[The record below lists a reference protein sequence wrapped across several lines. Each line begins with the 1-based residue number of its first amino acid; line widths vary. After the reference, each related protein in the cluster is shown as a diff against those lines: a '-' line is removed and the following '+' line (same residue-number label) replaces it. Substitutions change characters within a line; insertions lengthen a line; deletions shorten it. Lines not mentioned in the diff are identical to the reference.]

1 MIIYR
6 VIFFRMS
13 FKPSEKG
20 LLNSLC
26 FYTQI
31 GPVKPLSVEKHSGRL
46 ESLIHL
52 NNLPY
57 V

>member
-1 MIIYR
+1 
-6 VIFFRMS
+6 MS